1 MQERRKIYLFQ
12 SEVIHRGG
20 VIKGQEDLIVALS
33 SSGSPEPN
41 PVVSTFAGN
50 VLHHSAHIQALAGPV
65 VAPTRANHSLNE
77 LMHMCRCNQ

>member
-1 MQERRKIYLFQ
+1 MQESRKIYLFQ

-20 VIKGQEDLIVALS
+20 VVKGQEDLIVTLG

-50 VLHHSAHIQALAGPV
+50 VLHHSAHIQALTGPV
-65 VAPTRANHSLNE
+65 VAPNHANHTL
-77 LMHMCRCNQ
+77 